1 MRATHPRRCIRGK
14 EAVVYK
20 APIARQVVELI
31 RLIVGEHRPLGVSEI
46 ARRLSLH
53 KSTTFGM
60 LKGLTEIGYIDKDD
74 DKRYL
79 MGDKL
84 LELVSM
90 ISQRADVTIIA
101 RPYMERL
108 AEALKETVFLGTQ
121 ENNRVVISEVVH
133 ARSLFRLSSP
143 AGARIPLTAGAPGK
157 VVLSTFPDEK
167 IVDLIRK
174 KGLRQ
179 FTEQSIT
186 ETNRFLAEI
195 ASVRELGYGL
205 DLEEYLRGVRAVA
218 VPVKAGNSF
227 LAVLWVAGFSQSLTD
242 KQLPR
247 VIEHVTDAAAAI
259 GETVL
264 AQLTPLHQVNVP
276 RFSALGLP
284 RPVSPTHQGDG
295 EGCLRETVNSRNGG
309 NKAAAS

>member
-1 MRATHPRRCIRGK
+1 
-14 EAVVYK
+14 VYK

-31 RLIVGEHRPLGVSEI
+31 RLMVGEHRPLGVSEI
-46 ARRLSLH
+46 ARKLSLH
-53 KSTTFGM
+53 KSTAFGL

-84 LELVSM
+84 FELVSM
-90 ISQRADVTIIA
+90 ISRRADVKIIA

-108 AEALKETVFLGTQ
+108 ADELKETVFLGAQ
-121 ENNRVVISEVVH
+121 EDDGVVISEVVH
-133 ARSLFRLSSP
+133 ARSLLRLSSP
-143 AGARIPLTAGAPGK
+143 AGARLPLTAGAPGK
-157 VVLSTFPDEK
+157 VILSGLPEED

-218 VPVKAGNSF
+218 VPVKAGNSL

-242 KQLPR
+242 GKLPR

-264 AQLTPLHQVNVP
+264 TQLTPLRQVNVP
-276 RFSALGLP
+276 RFSSPGLS
-284 RPVSPTHQGDG
+284 RPFFPTHQGDG
-295 EGCLRETVNSRNGG
+295 GGGLRETVNSRNGS

>member
-1 MRATHPRRCIRGK
+1 
-14 EAVVYK
+14 VYK

-31 RLIVGEHRPLGVSEI
+31 RLMVGEHRPLGVSEI
-46 ARRLSLH
+46 ARKLSLH
-53 KSTTFGM
+53 KSTAFGL

-84 LELVSM
+84 FELVSM

-108 AEALKETVFLGTQ
+108 ADEIKETVFLGMQ
-121 ENNRVVISEVVH
+121 EDDGVVIFEVVH
-133 ARSLFRLSSP
+133 ARSFLRLSSP
-143 AGARIPLTAGAPGK
+143 AGARLPLTAGAPGK
-157 VVLSTFPDEK
+157 VILSALPDEY
-167 IVDLIRK
+167 IIDLIRK

-179 FTEQSIT
+179 STEQSIT

-205 DLEEYLRGVRAVA
+205 DLEEYLTGVRAVA
-218 VPVKAGNSF
+218 VPVKAGNSL

-242 KQLPR
+242 SQLPR
-247 VIEHVTDAAAAI
+247 VIEHVIDAAAAI

-264 AQLTPLHQVNVP
+264 AQLTPLRQVNVH
-276 RFSALGLP
+276 RFSAP
-284 RPVSPTHQGDG
+284 VVSRPFFPTHQGNG
-295 EGCLRETVNSRNGG
+295 EGSLRETVNRRNGG
-309 NKAAAS
+309 SKAAAS

>member
-1 MRATHPRRCIRGK
+1 M
-14 EAVVYK
+14 YK

-31 RLIVGEHRPLGVSEI
+31 RLMVGEHRPLGVSEI
-46 ARRLSLH
+46 ARKLSLH
-53 KSTTFGM
+53 KSTAFGM
-60 LKGLTEIGYIDKDD
+60 LKGLTELGYIDKDD

-84 LELVSM
+84 FELVSM
-90 ISQRADVTIIA
+90 ISRRADVTVVA

-108 AEALKETVFLGTQ
+108 ADELKETVFLGTR
-121 ENNRVVISEVVH
+121 EDDGVVISEVVH
-133 ARSLFRLSSP
+133 ARSLLRLSSP
-143 AGARIPLTAGAPGK
+143 AGARLPLTAGAPGK
-157 VVLSTFPDEK
+157 VILSTYPDEYVVK
-167 IVDLIRK
+167 LIRK

-218 VPVKAGNSF
+218 VPVKAGNTL

-242 KQLPR
+242 SKLPR
-247 VIEHVTDAAAAI
+247 VVEYVTDAAAAI

-264 AQLTPLHQVNVP
+264 AQLTPLRQTIAP
-276 RFSALGLP
+276 RFSSPGLS
-284 RPVSPTHQGDG
+284 RPFFPTHQGDG
-295 EGCLRETVNSRNGG
+295 EGSLREMVNSRNGS
-309 NKAAAS
+309 NKAATS